1 MKIATATAAARK
13 VEQDDG
19 HLVDDSR
26 ELLRKAKALQSRQA
40 KPGTLGLPALL
51 EERRLSHII
60 PDGAFKEAA
69 TFDRIFVY
77 QIGRKDLAEGETD
90 EKYGDTG
97 IYMPQ
102 QVRDYKKMETPRG
115 IIISAGLDALEH
127 LHSNGMDLGHIV
139 GFIRNAPWA
148 KEVEFFEGAA
158 IQMYIMRSGDL
169 TGSEDLQ
176 ANLRAGK
183 VRYIWDMDTKEYLF
197 VDETGKQWKPQMP
210 WIADDF

>member
-1 MKIATATAAARK
+1 MRIQSATAAARTR
-13 VEQDDG
+13 ETDG
-19 HLVDDSR
+19 GNIVDDTK
-26 ELLRKAKALQSRQA
+26 ELLRKAKALQARQSP
-40 KPGTLGLPALL
+40 PGALNLPPLL
-51 EERRLSHII
+51 EERRLSHVI

-69 TFDRIFVY
+69 TFDRIFIY
-77 QIGRKDLAEGETD
+77 QIGRKDTKAGETD
-90 EKYGDTG
+90 EMYGDTG
-97 IYMPQ
+97 IYMPA
-102 QVRDYKKMETPRG
+102 QVRDYKKQETPRG

-148 KEVEFFEGAA
+148 KEVEFFEGTA
-158 IQMYIMRSGDL
+158 IQMYIMRSGDI

-183 VRYIWDMDTKEYLF
+183 VRYIWDANTNEYLF